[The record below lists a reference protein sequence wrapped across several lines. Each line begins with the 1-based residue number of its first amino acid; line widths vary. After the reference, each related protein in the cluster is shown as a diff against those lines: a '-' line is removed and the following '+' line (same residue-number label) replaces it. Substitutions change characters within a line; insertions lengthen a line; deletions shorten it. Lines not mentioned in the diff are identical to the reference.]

1 MSGVVEHRG
10 SCWVLMLGERGQGI
24 AWMLH
29 PLGNDL
35 EVSIALT
42 HKVNGA
48 RKRPATSWEKR
59 WKEGRLQRAGIA
71 PGVGK

>member
-1 MSGVVEHRG
+1 MSGVVGHQG
-10 SCWVLMLGERGQGI
+10 SCRVLVLEREVR
-24 AWMLH
+24 AL
-29 PLGNDL
+29 LGNEL

-59 WKEGRLQRAGIA
+59 WGEGRLQRAGIA
-71 PGVGK
+71 LGFGK

>member
-1 MSGVVEHRG
+1 M
-10 SCWVLMLGERGQGI
+10 VLEREVR
-24 AWMLH
+24 AL
-29 PLGNDL
+29 LGNEL

-59 WKEGRLQRAGIA
+59 WGEGRLQRAGIA
-71 PGVGK
+71 PGFGK